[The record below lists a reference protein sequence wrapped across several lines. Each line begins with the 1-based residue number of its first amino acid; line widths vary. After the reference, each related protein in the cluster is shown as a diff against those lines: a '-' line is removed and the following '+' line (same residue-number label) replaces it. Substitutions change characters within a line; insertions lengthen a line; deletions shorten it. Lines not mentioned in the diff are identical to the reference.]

1 MILLETKPDN
11 KQRLYYLDWLRVLAF
26 SLLII
31 SNSARVFGHE
41 KWWIQNLVTSV
52 EIDYVLI
59 FFGQWRMPL
68 LFLVSGATIA
78 IVMHRKSFRQFID
91 DRFIRILIP
100 LLAGMLLVIPPQIYY
115 IWLAEG
121 YTQSYTQFYSGIL
134 DLKWFPA
141 GNFHWL
147 HLWYLAFV
155 FVFTLIILPF
165 LGFLRSDGTQKI
177 LNNLARVLSNP
188 AVLFAS
194 VLVFQIPFYI
204 ISSIR
209 PNGNLAG
216 LAYYFPF
223 FIFGAL
229 FLTRKYVSESIK
241 ANRKMAFS
249 LGIIFTGLLYC
260 FFWYKSSDGLTIL
273 STGLPEIIDQKIKLM
288 TVSLNQWFWL
298 IAITGYAHQYLNY
311 GHKALTYANSAVY
324 PFYILNQTV
333 IVILSYYVIS
343 LDISIVSK
351 FFIILAGTFTL
362 IGILYETVLKRSTL
376 SRLLFGIKTN
386 LEIINPL
393 LRSTKYVKEL
403 SLSFV
408 KSRRNPADFK

>member
-1 MILLETKPDN
+1 MISMETIPDG

-31 SNSARVFGHE
+31 SNSARVFGEE
-41 KWWIQNLVTSV
+41 KWWMQNFVTNV

-78 IVMHRKSFRQFID
+78 IVMHRKSFSQFID

-100 LLAGMLLVIPPQIYY
+100 LIAGMLLVIPPQIYY
-115 IWLAEG
+115 IWLAKG
-121 YTQSYTQFYSGIL
+121 YTQSFSQFYSGIL
-134 DLKWFPA
+134 ELKWFPE

-155 FVFTLIILPF
+155 FIFTIIILPF
-165 LGFLRSDGTQKI
+165 LGLLRSEGTQKS
-177 LNNLARVLSNP
+177 LNSLARVLCNP
-188 AVLFAS
+188 ALLFAS
-194 VLVFQIPFYI
+194 VLVFQIPYYI
-204 ISSIR
+204 VNSIQ
-209 PNGNLAG
+209 PNGNFAG

-229 FLTRKYVSESIK
+229 FLTRNYVSESIK
-241 ANRKMAFS
+241 LNRKMALS
-249 LGIIFTGLLYC
+249 LGVVFTVLLYC
-260 FFWYKSSDGLTIL
+260 FFWYKSSDGETLF
-273 STGLPEIIDQKIKLM
+273 STGLPGIIDQKIKLM
-288 TVSLNQWFWL
+288 AVSLNQWFWL
-298 IAITGYAHQYLNY
+298 IAITGYAHQYLNF
-311 GHKALTYANSAVY
+311 GHKALTYANTAVY

-333 IVILSYYVIS
+333 IVILAYYVIS

-351 FFIILAGTFTL
+351 FFIILAGTFIL
-362 IGILYETVLKRSTL
+362 IGILYEAVLKRSTI

-386 LEIINPL
+386 LEIINPF
-393 LRSTKYVKEL
+393 LRSAKYVKQL
-403 SLSFV
+403 SFSFV
-408 KSRRNPADFK
+408 KSRRNPDDLK